1 MKRIKNFALVVLGI
15 SAISCSKVQDFPEN
29 QKAPVQSL
37 TATISDD
44 DATKTAF
51 VGGVFMWKKNDNM
64 VVRSNNANGF
74 STFTYK
80 GDDTAGSAT
89 FSNASEDVIVYGNNS
104 FAYYP
109 AKVNTTGTTKY
120 PCEEDGSLKLVLKDS
135 YTWFDGNV
143 EAPMLAKVESGQPLE
158 FKHLGGVLKL
168 TFKNVPRP
176 REVLV
181 RKRLMFRRMLI
192 RMNIPLL
199 RISLLQP
206 LPSVLPM
213 TVSLYTSRFRWVPRQ
228 TAPVITFIPDWK

>member
-1 MKRIKNFALVVLGI
+1 MMGGRTMKRIKNFALVVLGI

-51 VGGVFMWKKNDNM
+51 VGGVFMWKKNNNM

-89 FSNASEDVIVYGNNS
+89 FTNASEDVIVYGNNS

-168 TFKNVPRP
+168 TFKNVPP
-176 REVLV
+176 KAAKVV
-181 RKRLMFRRMLI
+181 
-192 RMNIPLL
+192 
-199 RISLLQP
+199 
-206 LPSVLPM
+206 V
-213 TVSLYTSRFRWVPRQ
+213 
-228 TAPVITFIPDWK
+228 TAPVTDATLLGEGKKTYKICQTMNKTIN